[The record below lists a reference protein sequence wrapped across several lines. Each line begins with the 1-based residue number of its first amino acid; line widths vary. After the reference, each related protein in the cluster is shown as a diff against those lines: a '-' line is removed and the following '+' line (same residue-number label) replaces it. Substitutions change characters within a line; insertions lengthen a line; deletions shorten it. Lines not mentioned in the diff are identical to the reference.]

1 MSIKKIKELVD
12 LMKDNDLAEVEVEQ
26 EGLKVRLI
34 KTGQSTIERVPVTS
48 APAVSP
54 TPTAELPDKEHP
66 GRKAEHKELKS
77 PMVGTFYRSPSPD
90 TDPYVQTGD
99 VIQKGDV
106 LCIVEAMKLMNEVK
120 AEFGGKVIQ
129 VLVENGDAVE
139 YGQALF
145 LVEPL

>member
-34 KTGQSTIERVPVTS
+34 KTGQGTIERVPVTAAPTVS
-48 APAVSP
+48 QAPA
-54 TPTAELPDKEHP
+54 AELQDKEQA
-66 GRKAEHKELKS
+66 GRKTEHKELKS

-90 TDPYVQTGD
+90 TDPYVQSGD

-120 AEFGGKVIQ
+120 AEFGGKVVQ
-129 VLVENGDAVE
+129 VLVENGDPVE